1 MPEQRGTEPFT
12 IALHPIHDASHHH
25 VADRLVYTRRSDAED
40 EVEDLMSATARALAS
55 AVYELGD
62 AGLLG
67 DRTLFVDLPLEWLD
81 RPELLPTPAPRLAL
95 GVAEARTLDNELLGR
110 LDDIRERGY
119 RVIVPSRLF
128 KQDPEALL
136 GHCDIIQLTSP
147 NELDEKTLEKLPAR
161 NIKLLVENLDSREA
175 LERYQMMG
183 CDYYDGDYL
192 ARPSFIASPSRGRHG
207 NRAAQ
212 IRLIRA
218 LYEEDS
224 SDLNRLHELVVQVP
238 HLHVAIL
245 RRANSSYF
253 NRGGKAVDLHRA
265 VQILGLIELRRLILT
280 LTLASLQPSSRIVLR
295 MALIRAFMCRYLAA
309 PFPALDPED
318 AFTTGLF
325 SMMDALLE
333 EDRNTLLDHLPLGES
348 IINALKYRSGPLG
361 AVLVLCEN
369 HERQVEEALEE
380 VPADRLHGCYMNALT
395 STKALMDNL

>member
-128 KQDPEALL
+128 KQDPEVLL

-161 NIKLLVENLDSREA
+161 NIKLLVENLDSRAA

-192 ARPSFIASPSRGRHG
+192 ARPSFIASPSRGTT
-207 NRAAQ
+207 
-212 IRLIRA
+212 
-218 LYEEDS
+218 
-224 SDLNRLHELVVQVP
+224 P
-238 HLHVAIL
+238 
-245 RRANSSYF
+245 
-253 NRGGKAVDLHRA
+253 
-265 VQILGLIELRRLILT
+265 LT
-280 LTLASLQPSSRIVLR
+280 
-295 MALIRAFMCRYLAA
+295 
-309 PFPALDPED
+309 
-318 AFTTGLF
+318 
-325 SMMDALLE
+325 
-333 EDRNTLLDHLPLGES
+333 
-348 IINALKYRSGPLG
+348 
-361 AVLVLCEN
+361 
-369 HERQVEEALEE
+369 
-380 VPADRLHGCYMNALT
+380 
-395 STKALMDNL
+395 

>member
-1 MPEQRGTEPFT
+1 MPEQRDHVPFT
-12 IALHPIHDASHHH
+12 VALQPIHDASHHH
-25 VADRLVYTRRSDAED
+25 VADRLVYGRHTEDEAED
-40 EVEDLMSATARALAS
+40 IMSSTAKALAS
-55 AVYELGD
+55 TVYELGD
-62 AGLLG
+62 SGLLG
-67 DRTLFVDLPLEWLD
+67 DRTLLVDLPLGWLE

-95 GVAEARTLDNELLGR
+95 GIAEEGMIDAELLAT

-119 RVIVPSRLF
+119 RVVLPTRLL
-128 KQDPEALL
+128 KQDLETMLDR
-136 GHCDIIQLTSP
+136 CDIIVLSSP
-147 NELDEKTLEKLPAR
+147 HDLDDKTLERLPAR
-161 NIKLLVENLDSREA
+161 NVKLLVENLDSREELA
-175 LERYQMMG
+175 RYQAMG
-183 CDYYDGDYL
+183 CDYYHGNYL
-192 ARPSFIASPSRGRHG
+192 AKPNFIASAPRGRHG

-218 LYEEDS
+218 LYEDN
-224 SDLNRLHELVVQVP
+224 SDFNRLHELAVQVP

-253 NRGGKAVDLHRA
+253 HRGGKEVDLHRA

-295 MALIRAFMCRYLAA
+295 MALIRAFMCRNLAA

-333 EDRNTLLDHLPLGES
+333 EDRNTLLEHLPLGQP
-348 IINALKYRSGPLG
+348 IIDALKHRAGPLG
-361 AVLVLCEN
+361 AVLTLCEN
-369 HERQVEEALEE
+369 HERQVEEAIDDL
-380 VPADRLHGCYMNALT
+380 PPDQLHSCYMNALS

>member
-1 MPEQRGTEPFT
+1 MPEQKDHGPFS

-25 VADRLVYTRRSDAED
+25 VADRLVYGRHTDD
-40 EVEDLMSATARALAS
+40 EADDIMAATARALTS

-62 AGLLG
+62 SDLLG
-67 DRTLFVDLPLEWLD
+67 NRTLFIDLPLEWLE

-95 GVAEARTLDNELLGR
+95 GIAEAHTVDAELLER

-119 RVIVPSRLF
+119 RVIVPTRLL
-128 KQDPEALL
+128 KQDLEAMLDRS
-136 GHCDIIQLTSP
+136 DIIVLSSP
-147 NELDEKTLEKLPAR
+147 RDLDDKTLERLPAR
-161 NIKLLVENLDSREA
+161 NVKLLVENLDSREE
-175 LERYQMMG
+175 LVRYQAMG
-183 CDYYDGDYL
+183 CDYYHGHYL
-192 ARPSFIASPSRGRHG
+192 AKPSFIASAPRGRHG

-218 LYEEDS
+218 LYEDNN
-224 SDLNRLHELVVQVP
+224 DFNRLHELVVQVP

-253 NRGGKAVDLHRA
+253 HRGGKEVDLHRA

-295 MALIRAFMCRYLAA
+295 MALTRAFMCRNLAA
-309 PFPALDPED
+309 PFPALDSED

-333 EDRNTLLDHLPLGES
+333 EDRHTLLEHLPLGQP
-348 IINALKYRSGPLG
+348 IIDALKYRAGPLG
-361 AVLVLCEN
+361 AVLILCEN
-369 HERQVEEALEE
+369 HEQQVKEASDDL
-380 VPADRLHGCYMNALT
+380 PPDQLHSCYMNALE
-395 STKALMDNL
+395 STKALMNNL

>member
-1 MPEQRGTEPFT
+1 MSGPREPEPFT
-12 IALHPIHDASHHH
+12 IALHPVHDASHHH
-25 VADRLVYTRRSDAED
+25 VADRLVYGRHVEAED

-67 DRTLFVDLPLEWLD
+67 DRTLFIDLPLEWLD

-95 GVAEARTLDNELLGR
+95 GVAEVGSIDADLLER

-119 RVIVPSRLF
+119 RVIMPSRLI
-128 KQDPEALL
+128 KQDVGAML
-136 GHCDIIQLTSP
+136 GRCDIILLTSP
-147 NELDEKTLEKLPAR
+147 SDLDEQTLEKLPAR
-161 NIKLLVENLDSREA
+161 NIKLLVENLDSRQA
-175 LERYQMMG
+175 LEHYQAMG
-183 CDYYDGDYL
+183 CDYYHGQYL
-192 ARPSFIASPSRGRHG
+192 AHPSFIASQPRGRHG

-218 LYEEDS
+218 LYEDN
-224 SDLNRLHELVVQVP
+224 SDLNRMHELVVQVP

-265 VQILGLIELRRLILT
+265 VQVLGLIELRRLILT

-295 MALIRAFMCRYLAA
+295 MALVRAFMCRNLAA
-309 PFPALDPED
+309 PFPTLDPED

-325 SMMDALLE
+325 SLMDALLE
-333 EDRNTLLDHLPLGES
+333 EDRSTLLAHLPLGLP
-348 IINALKYRSGPLG
+348 IIEALKYRAGPLG
-361 AVLVLCEN
+361 AVLTLCEN
-369 HERQVEEALEE
+369 HEQQVEAAIDD
-380 VPADRLHGCYMNALT
+380 VPADRLHACYMEALA